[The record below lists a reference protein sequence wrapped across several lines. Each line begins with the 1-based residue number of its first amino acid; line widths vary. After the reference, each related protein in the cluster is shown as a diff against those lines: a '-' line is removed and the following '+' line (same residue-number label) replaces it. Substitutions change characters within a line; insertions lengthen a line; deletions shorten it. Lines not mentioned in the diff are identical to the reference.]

1 MKVEV
6 HSVIG
11 AKLSEKSEDKSPS
24 SEGAK
29 ISHLA
34 PQPPPSTISQPQIPF
49 TMSATFGSLPTVS
62 SDDPRRTYDGFAPH
76 PEVPV
81 ESTSILAAMEDDEF
95 EWTQGWIDQYWEEA
109 DEVIRIRNEEVRSR
123 RAGLKRKRTGGD
135 EGAARK
141 LKVSVFAFLS

>member
-1 MKVEV
+1 
-6 HSVIG
+6 
-11 AKLSEKSEDKSPS
+11 
-24 SEGAK
+24 
-29 ISHLA
+29 
-34 PQPPPSTISQPQIPF
+34 
-49 TMSATFGSLPTVS
+49 MSATFGSLPTVS

-109 DEVIRIRNEEVRSR
+109 DEMIRIRNEEVRSR